1 MNVKIRWPLLENH
14 RLEFL
19 LSSYKTF
26 RKHLSLIRKNLHQ
39 VAKRASGDQEGAA
52 WRVPVAKRAPVDQEG
67 ADSEWAPND

>member
-1 MNVKIRWPLLENH
+1 MAIRPSITGALGNRPELVNVKIRWPLLENH

-52 WRVPVAKRAPVDQEG
+52 WRVPG
-67 ADSEWAPND
+67 G